1 MNQSVDCV
9 LQLEVKAQV
18 CFIDFEGRSDGESIR
33 RIVSQIRPRRLI
45 IVHGP
50 QEATSVLQAAVAKA
64 ADTKI
69 FTPNKL
75 EIVDAT
81 TESHIYQVRL
91 TDQLLSSLDFQ
102 KGKDSEVRIRSV
114 VKNFLPLYLSSII

>member
-1 MNQSVDCV
+1 MDVR
-9 LQLEVKAQV
+9 AQV

-45 IVHGP
+45 IIHGP
-50 QEATSVLQAAVAKA
+50 EEATSVLQSAVSKA
-64 ADTKI
+64 TDAKI

-81 TESHIYQVRL
+81 TESHIYQVWL
-91 TDQLLSSLDFQ
+91 TDQLLSSLNFQ
-102 KGKDSEVRIRSV
+102 KGKDSKVGRITRWSLKSV
-114 VKNFLPLYLSSII
+114 WVVFS